1 MSYPIH
7 LEQIQQS
14 RLQGIDFEHIP
25 FGKTFSDHMFVSD
38 YRDGRWQD
46 DRIVPFG
53 HFTIHPASMCL
64 HYGQTIF
71 EGMKA
76 SLHQDGTPLLM
87 RPEMHAQRINAS
99 ARRLMMAEFPEDR
112 FVQAVQNLV
121 ALDAAWIP
129 PQEGSA
135 LYIRPYMFAT
145 DEFIGVRPSETY
157 RFIIFTGPVGPYYAK
172 PVRLLV
178 EQDFVRA
185 VPGGTGE
192 AKAGGN
198 YAASLL
204 PAYQAQQKGF
214 DQVMWM
220 GGPGMNTVQEV
231 GTMNIFFVI
240 ADEVVSPATDG
251 AILKGITRDSFLKI
265 LRDKGYRVSERAVD
279 IQEIAAAYA
288 AGELKE
294 CFGSGTAAV
303 VSHVAEIQ
311 YQDQL
316 MSLPP
321 VEDRKVGPFLKT
333 YIDGLRSGRIA
344 DEYNWLVPAVAT
356 SEANVLG

>member
-1 MSYPIH
+1 MAYPIH
-7 LEQIQQS
+7 LERVQQS
-14 RLQGIDFEHIP
+14 RLAGINFENIP

-38 YRDGRWQD
+38 FRDGVWQD

-53 HFTIHPASMCL
+53 HFTIHPASMAL

-76 SLHQDGTPLLM
+76 SLHQDGTPLLL

-112 FVQAVQNLV
+112 FVQAVQSLV

-129 PQEGSA
+129 PREGSA

-220 GGPGMNTVQEV
+220 GGRDRNDIQEV

-240 ADEVVSPATDG
+240 GDEVVTPATDG
-251 AILKGITRDSFLKI
+251 AILKGITRDSFLRI
-265 LRDKGYRVSERAVD
+265 LRDKGYRVSERVVD
-279 IQEIAAAYA
+279 IREIAAAYA

-294 CFGSGTAAV
+294 CFGAGTAAV
-303 VSHVAEIQ
+303 VSHVAEIA
-311 YQDQL
+311 YQGQL
-316 MSLPP
+316 MTLPA

-344 DEYNWLVPAVAT
+344 DEYGWLVPAVL
-356 SEANVLG
+356 EASMA